1 MPIIYDIFWHEA
13 ILLLRRELGNKQKTI
28 DKLFNILRNNNTEIT
43 KHFFFNKNFA
53 EKKLSENVIPNNSEI
68 QFVITKLLNYCFEE
82 AIRFDVKASFS
93 SCPLSSLIRS
103 YNKPGDITK

>member
-1 MPIIYDIFWHEA
+1 M
-13 ILLLRRELGNKQKTI
+13 RRELENKQKTI
-28 DKLFNILRNNNTEIT
+28 DKLFNILRNNNNEIT
-43 KHFFFNKNFA
+43 EHFFLIKTLQK
-53 EKKLSENVIPNNSEI
+53 KKLSENVTPNNSEI

-82 AIRFDVKASFS
+82 TIRSDVKASFS

>member
-1 MPIIYDIFWHEA
+1 MKSQNIFFL
-13 ILLLRRELGNKQKTI
+13 IKTLQK
-28 DKLFNILRNNNTEIT
+28 
-43 KHFFFNKNFA
+43 
-53 EKKLSENVIPNNSEI
+53 KKLSENVIPNNSEI

-82 AIRFDVKASFS
+82 TIRFDVKASFS